1 MRCFPQSPCDL
12 SPYDLSVWLYS
23 GSDQWVGF
31 NQKAGVHV
39 WRFFAEGALHVICV
53 KCEPTEGPTGTLSAG
68 LYAPHQAREVHAQP
82 AHPALVCLRYT

>member
-1 MRCFPQSPCDL
+1 MGGIQSKGWCACL
-12 SPYDLSVWLYS
+12 EV
-23 GSDQWVGF
+23 
-31 NQKAGVHV
+31 
-39 WRFFAEGALHVICV
+39 FAEGALHVICV